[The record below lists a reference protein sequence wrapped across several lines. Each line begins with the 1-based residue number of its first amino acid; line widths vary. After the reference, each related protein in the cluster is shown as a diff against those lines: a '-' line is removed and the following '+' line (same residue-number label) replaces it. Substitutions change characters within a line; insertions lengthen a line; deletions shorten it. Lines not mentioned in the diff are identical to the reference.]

1 MRDLVSGSSD
11 SLEGAYALA
20 RAAVAAQR
28 WDAARKT
35 LEPFLADQPQAR
47 LCALM
52 ADIEEA
58 TGDKGRAREWLARA
72 IRAPRDPMWVSDG
85 VAAHRW
91 VPISPV
97 SGEIVPCQWK
107 TPFEML
113 AEQKAETIAAPHT
126 PWLNPRP
133 SGLPSPPWPNCQGR
147 PTIRALRMTRAFPAK
162 VW

>member
-1 MRDLVSGSSD
+1 
-11 SLEGAYALA
+11 
-20 RAAVAAQR
+20 
-28 WDAARKT
+28 
-35 LEPFLADQPQAR
+35 
-47 LCALM
+47 M

-85 VAAHRW
+85 VASPRW

-113 AEQKAETIAAPHT
+113 AEQKPGTIAAPT
-126 PWLNPRP
+126 PAPAPVVESTPAKIAQPAMAELPRP
-133 SGLPSPPWPNCQGR
+133 PDDPGLDDDVG
-147 PTIRALRMTRAFPAK
+147 LRNRSLATDG
-162 VW
+162 